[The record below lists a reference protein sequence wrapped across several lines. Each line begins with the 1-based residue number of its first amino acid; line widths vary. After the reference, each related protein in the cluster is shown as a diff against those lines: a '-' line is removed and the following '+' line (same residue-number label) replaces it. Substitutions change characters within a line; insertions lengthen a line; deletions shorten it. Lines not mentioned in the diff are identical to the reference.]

1 MQRILVKPRDGL
13 KVRDPVKPNLGHLPA
28 EGRVVLDGQAW
39 RRLEMAGDVTIE
51 PEPAPAAAAA
61 APAPK
66 SKKE

>member
-13 KVRDPVKPNLGHLPA
+13 KVRDPVKPNLGHLPP

-39 RRLEMAGDVTIE
+39 RRLDLAGDVTIE
-51 PEPAPAAAAA
+51 PEPAQ

-66 SKKE
+66 AKKE